1 MHVLGACAGGVIVE
15 RSDVIDLISTV
26 LTLDDYGVQ
35 QKIEISTSV
44 YAQIKSASQSEFF
57 NGGRN
62 GLNPQLVFVIR
73 EEEFED
79 QETALYSNKRYSI
92 YRTFVRNDGYVE
104 LYAEYRKGA

>member
-26 LTLDDYGVQ
+26 LILDDYGVQ

-79 QETALYSNKRYSI
+79 QETAMYSNKRYSI

-104 LYAEYRKGA
+104 LYSEYRKGA

>member
-1 MHVLGACAGGVIVE
+1 ME

-26 LTLDDYGVQ
+26 QTVDDYGVQ
-35 QKIEISTSV
+35 QTVETSART
-44 YAQIKSASQSEFF
+44 YARIKSASQSEFF

-62 GLNPQLVFVIR
+62 GLNPQLVFVIHA
-73 EEEFED
+73 EEYSD

-92 YRTFVRNDGYVE
+92 YRTFLRDDGYIE